1 MKNNRK
7 SLVIAAILAGSIAAM
22 SGCGASDKPTS
33 EITSEVVSEVTSE
46 PVIETQSV
54 QETETQTEIETSSEI
69 LSETETQ
76 TETQTE
82 TETQIETQTET
93 EKTKET
99 ETETVSQSEA
109 PSETQAPPE
118 SEAEPEPVAAAEGSV
133 SEGDYAVVVK
143 GASIPLGGDM
153 RNYVGTLGDPDEFGS
168 AKSCTEAGE
177 DKVYTYGGTVI
188 YTYITN
194 GADIISLIEVT
205 GGEVLP
211 SGIHIGSTKEEVIA
225 AYGRNYT
232 EEGSELLYELGGKTI
247 GLQMTNDK
255 VSFMELFGR

>member
-33 EITSEVVSEVTSE
+33 KITSEVTSE

-54 QETETQTEIETSSEI
+54 QETETQTEIETSSE
-69 LSETETQ
+69 LSSETETQ

-99 ETETVSQSEA
+99 ETVSQPEA
-109 PSETQAPPE
+109 PSETQVTPE

-143 GASIPLGGDM
+143 GALIPLGGDM

-211 SGIHIGSTKEEVIA
+211 SGIHIGSTKDEVIA

>member
-33 EITSEVVSEVTSE
+33 KITSEVTSE

-54 QETETQTEIETSSEI
+54 QETETQTEIETSSE
-69 LSETETQ
+69 LSSETETQ

-99 ETETVSQSEA
+99 ETVSQPEA
-109 PSETQAPPE
+109 PSETQVTPE

-143 GASIPLGGDM
+143 GALIPLGGDM

-211 SGIHIGSTKEEVIA
+211 SGIHIGSTKDEVIA

-255 VSFMELFGR
+255 ISFMELFGR

>member
-33 EITSEVVSEVTSE
+33 KITSEVTSE

-54 QETETQTEIETSSEI
+54 QETETQTEIETSSE
-69 LSETETQ
+69 LSSETETQ

-99 ETETVSQSEA
+99 ETVSQPEA
-109 PSETQAPPE
+109 PSETQVTPE

-143 GASIPLGGDM
+143 GALIPLGGDM

-194 GADIISLIEVT
+194 GSDIISLIEVT

-211 SGIHIGSTKEEVIA
+211 SGIHIGSTKDEVIA

>member
-22 SGCGASDKPTS
+22 SGCGASDKPS
-33 EITSEVVSEVTSE
+33 SKITSEVTSE

-54 QETETQTEIETSSEI
+54 QETETQTEIETSSE
-69 LSETETQ
+69 LSSETETQ

-99 ETETVSQSEA
+99 ETVSQPEA
-109 PSETQAPPE
+109 PSETQVTPE

-143 GASIPLGGDM
+143 GALIPLGGDM

-211 SGIHIGSTKEEVIA
+211 SGIHIGSTKDEVIA

>member
-33 EITSEVVSEVTSE
+33 KITSEVTSE

-54 QETETQTEIETSSEI
+54 QETETQTEIETSSE
-69 LSETETQ
+69 LSSETETQ

-82 TETQIETQTET
+82 TETEIETQTET

-99 ETETVSQSEA
+99 VTETVSQSEA
-109 PSETQAPPE
+109 PSETQVTPE

-211 SGIHIGSTKEEVIA
+211 SGIHIGSTKDEVIA